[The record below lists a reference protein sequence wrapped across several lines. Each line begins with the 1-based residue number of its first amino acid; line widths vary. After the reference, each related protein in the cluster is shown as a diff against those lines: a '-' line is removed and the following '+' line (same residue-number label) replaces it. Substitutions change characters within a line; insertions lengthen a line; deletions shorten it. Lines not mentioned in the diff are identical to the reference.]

1 VNFASTLVYGSLR
14 NDCRNLM
21 AKKVKEREEGPE
33 KFEVHLEK
41 LRSIVEKL
49 EQGDQSLDQ
58 NLKLFEEGVGLTRKL
73 FDILNRSEAR
83 VEELLSTMEKAPFTA
98 MDE

>member
-1 VNFASTLVYGSLR
+1 
-14 NDCRNLM
+14 M
-21 AKKVKEREEGPE
+21 AKKATEKEEGPE
-33 KFEVHLEK
+33 KFEQNLEK

-58 NLKLFEEGVGLTRKL
+58 SLKLFEEGVGLTRKL
-73 FDILNRSEAR
+73 FEILNRSEAR
-83 VEELLSTMEKAPFTA
+83 VEELLSTMEKIPFTS